1 MKWPGQSLLERAW
14 LVARRYLAPHLDLRA
29 WTMVVLM
36 ALWMCLNVFDLLITY
51 DGLTA
56 GTTYEANRLL
66 SGVIRTPELAVPLK
80 MSLAYVVLKLVE
92 RVETRTPYSG
102 LAPLLAANL
111 YLSWACLH
119 NLNVINGVE
128 DWSHF
133 LRYYPLAG
141 LPR

>member
-1 MKWPGQSLLERAW
+1 
-14 LVARRYLAPHLDLRA
+14 
-29 WTMVVLM
+29 M
-36 ALWMCLNVFDLLITY
+36 AVWICVNVFDLLITY
-51 DGLTA
+51 EGLATGHA
-56 GTTYEANRLL
+56 HEVNRFL
-66 SGVIRTPELAVPLK
+66 SGVVRTPALAVPLK

-92 RVETRTPYSG
+92 RIETRTPYSG

>member
-1 MKWPGQSLLERAW
+1 
-14 LVARRYLAPHLDLRA
+14 
-29 WTMVVLM
+29 MVVLM

-56 GTTYEANRLL
+56 STTYEANRLL
-66 SGVIRTPELAVPLK
+66 SGVIRTPLLAVPLK

-102 LAPLLAANL
+102 LAPLLVANL

-141 LPR
+141 LPT